1 MVLDHEDG
9 QVVLIADLHD
19 EVGQLLR
26 LLRVHTGCRLIEEQ
40 QLRLRREC
48 ACDLEAALE
57 SVRKARRDIILV
69 LIEALLPEKLL
80 GLCPHA
86 LLFLPV
92 QAQRRAEDIVLR
104 TEMPGDQYVIEDRQ
118 IREETDVLE
127 GPGDAE
133 LRDGI
138 RSVATK
144 IAAAELYGA
153 GGRGID
159 AGDAVER
166 GRLTGTVRAD
176 QGDDLAAV
184 DLKREAIDRAYAAE
198 LHDDVLHLEDI
209 FFHLIHTFPLAFFT
223 FFLPSPR
230 KKPRIPF
237 QLNSLVP
244 MRPRE

>member
-9 QVVLIADLHD
+9 QVILVADLHD
-19 EVGQLLR
+19 KVGQLLG
-26 LLRVHTGCRLIEEQ
+26 LLRVHAGCRLIEEQ

-48 ACDLEAALE
+48 TCDLETALK
-57 SVRKARRDIILV
+57 SVRKARGDIILV
-69 LIEALLPEKLL
+69 LIEALLPQKLL

-104 TEMPGDQYVIEDRQ
+104 TEMLGDQNVIEDRQ
-118 IREETDVLE
+118 IREEPDVLE

-138 RSVATK
+138 RGVATE
-144 IAAAELYGA
+144 IAAVELHGT
-153 GGRGID
+153 GGRGVD

-166 GRLTGTVRAD
+166 RRLTGTIRAD
-176 QGDDLAAV
+176 QGDDLATV
-184 DLKREAIDRAYAAE
+184 DLEREAIDRAYAAE

-209 FFHLIHTFPLAFFT
+209 FFYFTHLCASIFFT
-223 FFLPSPR
+223 VFFP
-230 KKPRIPF
+230 I
-237 QLNSLVP
+237 
-244 MRPRE
+244 

>member
-48 ACDLEAALE
+48 ARDLEAALE

-69 LIEALLPEKLL
+69 LIEALLPQKLL

-86 LLFLPV
+86 RLFLPV

-104 TEMPGDQYVIEDRQ
+104 TEMLGDEDVIEDRQ
-118 IREETDVLE
+118 TREETDVLE
-127 GPGDAE
+127 GTSDAE

-138 RSVATK
+138 RRNAAE
-144 IAAAELYGA
+144 IAAVELHRT
-153 GGRGID
+153 GGRGVD

-166 GRLTGTVRAD
+166 RRLTGTVRAD

-184 DLKREAIDRAYAAE
+184 DLE
-198 LHDDVLHLEDI
+198 
-209 FFHLIHTFPLAFFT
+209 
-223 FFLPSPR
+223 
-230 KKPRIPF
+230 
-237 QLNSLVP
+237 
-244 MRPRE
+244 